1 MNMKNQKVVIIGGS
15 SGIGF
20 AIAKA
25 VLDEGAKVAIISR
38 NADKLKHAKIRL
50 NNAVNTFVGDVREEA
65 QLKEVFAQIGPFDH
79 LQLPGSEI
87 NFGQFATLPI
97 QEAKLMFDSKFWGP
111 YQAAKA
117 ALPYLSSSGSI
128 TFYSGA
134 YSQLPKTPGASVA
147 AAINSAVEG
156 LSRALAVELAPIRV
170 NTITPGIVNTELF
183 VNLGMDEAQRKKF
196 FAEVTAGQVIKRPAR
211 PEEIANTALYLMKNT
226 YSTANTLFIDGGLTF
241 R

>member
-1 MNMKNQKVVIIGGS
+1 MHIHNKKIVIIGGS

-25 VLDEGAKVAIISR
+25 ALEAGAHVTIVSR
-38 NADKLKHAKIRL
+38 NQEKLANAKARL
-50 NNAVNTFVGDVREEA
+50 NESVETFVADIRDLA
-65 QLKEVFAQIGPFDH
+65 QLETLFQKIGTFDH
-79 LQLPGSEI
+79 LQLTASEI
-87 NFGQFATLPI
+87 SFGNFETLSI
-97 QEAKLMFDSKFWGP
+97 TDAKAMFDSKFWGP

-117 ALPYLSSSGSI
+117 ALPYLNKKGSI

-134 YSQLPKTPGASVA
+134 YSQLPKTPGASAA

-170 NTITPGIVNTELF
+170 NTITPGIVDTELF
-183 VNLGMDEAQRKKF
+183 ANLGMNAEQRTTF
-196 FAEVTAGQVIKRPAR
+196 FKEVTAGQVIKRPA
-211 PEEIANTALYLMKNT
+211 EAAEIAQTALYLMSNT
-226 YSTANTLFIDGGLTF
+226 YSTANTLFVDGGLTF